1 MRKRI
6 IAICAVALLFTQTPQ
21 PAQAGAFATE
31 VTQLLNHAQ
40 LVMQYL
46 RQAEQLAEAVKQ
58 TTDMLKNSRVLAGQ
72 VFGPIASDI
81 NALASIV
88 QGGQA
93 LAYSLANL
101 DTLFK
106 ARFPGYGYTGSG
118 YFTQY
123 RTWSQTSL
131 DTTLGALRVA
141 FAYPDD
147 EDNERKWRE
156 HLVEQKEQQAKSTR
170 IAELAPGAV
179 ESMYFNYRLKGGD
192 AAIRPVRVFDD
203 GKKTYIQI
211 SEAAKNREAPVLVVI
226 GPDGKQDMVNYRV
239 KGDMY
244 IVDRLFDRAQLVLG
258 SGKKARKVEIERE
271 RKG

>member
-1 MRKRI
+1 MCKRMI
-6 IAICAVALLFTQTPQ
+6 VTCGIALLYTQTPQ

-46 RQAEQLAEAVKQ
+46 RQAQQLAEAIKQ
-58 TTDMLKNSRVLAGQ
+58 TTDMLKNSRVLPSQ

-101 DTLFK
+101 NTLFT

-118 YFTQY
+118 YFAQY

-131 DTTLGALRVA
+131 DTTLGALRA
-141 FAYPDD
+141 AG
-147 EDNERKWRE
+147 
-156 HLVEQKEQQAKSTR
+156 LQGQQLQSEQSILNALRSM
-170 IAELAPGAV
+170 AETTDG
-179 ESMYFNYRLKGGD
+179 RLEALQVIG
-192 AAIRPVRVFDD
+192 
-203 GKKTYIQI
+203 QI
-211 SEAAKNREAPVLVVI
+211 SEQQVQQLMKLRELMMADMSSKQAYQGAVIQNQAVSEAATERFFNWTPEVS
-226 GPDGKQDMVNYRV
+226 DGTTFQ
-239 KGDMY
+239 
-244 IVDRLFDRAQLVLG
+244 
-258 SGKKARKVEIERE
+258 SGWN
-271 RKG
+271 